1 MGQAFVLVNF
11 DKKQYIHPHKMDD
24 GYKLGEISFS
34 SGGTASALC
43 LLIATNS
50 DRFEYDPHGVIGS
63 WAGDRIALVGE
74 YGAADCERFA
84 KSDEPENELK
94 DPFLY
99 NLKERD
105 DLWAKIRMEYAEISD
120 SIKAVVDKD
129 SRR

>member
-24 GYKLGEISFS
+24 GYKLGEIGFS

-50 DRFEYDPHGVIGS
+50 DRFKYDPHGVIGS

-74 YGAADCERFA
+74 YGAGDCERFA
-84 KSDEPENELK
+84 EKKEPEDDHLGF
-94 DPFLY
+94 PGLR
-99 NLKERD
+99 ERD
-105 DLWAKIRMEYAEISD
+105 DLWATIRMEYAEISD
-120 SIKAVVDKD
+120 SIKAVVDKE
-129 SRR
+129 SLR

>member
-24 GYKLGEISFS
+24 GYKLGEIGFS

-74 YGAADCERFA
+74 YGAGDCERFSKA
-84 KSDEPENELK
+84 NEATDLAGF
-94 DPFLY
+94 PTLR
-99 NLKERD
+99 ERD
-105 DLWAKIRMEYAEISD
+105 DLWATIRMEYAEISD
-120 SIKAVVDKD
+120 SIKAVVDKE

>member
-24 GYKLGEISFS
+24 GYKLGEIGFS

-74 YGAADCERFA
+74 YGAGDCERFA
-84 KSDEPENELK
+84 EE
-94 DPFLY
+94 
-99 NLKERD
+99 KERDASVGLRGFDSSRKRD
-105 DLWAKIRMEYAEISD
+105 DLWSTIRMEYAEISD
-120 SIKAVVDKD
+120 SIKAVVDKE